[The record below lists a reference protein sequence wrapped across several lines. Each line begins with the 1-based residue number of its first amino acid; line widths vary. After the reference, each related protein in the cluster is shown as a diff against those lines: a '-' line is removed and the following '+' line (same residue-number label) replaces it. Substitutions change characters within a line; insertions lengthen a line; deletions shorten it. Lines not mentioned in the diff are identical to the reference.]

1 MSFPIHSDANEM
13 SPLKNSPPS
22 TTPPADARTQPPGGA
37 PRASDATVGAMA
49 DRVPERDERSG
60 RGPRERLLVVLLA
73 ALRAGPGVILA
84 VIVVVMA
91 LVAPHFLTEQNLQN
105 LGQQMSIVAML
116 AMGQL
121 MVVLVRGIDISVG
134 SVVSLSA
141 VVGVTI
147 AGTSGLGIPVMLA
160 TGAAVGV
167 INGLL
172 IVKGRLP
179 QPLVVTLATLGAAL
193 GLALIVSDGEVQ
205 PQLSSVMSWAGQG
218 FIGPIP
224 VPVLLVLAFGGVFYV
239 LTAKTTWG
247 RWTYAVGGNPDAA
260 RRLGIPVDAVVFTAY
275 VLAGTMAAV
284 AGVLAA
290 GRTGTADPFAGAG
303 LELDAITA
311 VVIGGASLFGGRG
324 SIAGVVTGAL
334 ILTVIRNG
342 LDLRSV
348 TPYWQTVVLGV
359 VIVVALELDT
369 VRRTVEER
377 LRTRQTLRHG

>member
-1 MSFPIHSDANEM
+1 M
-13 SPLKNSPPS
+13 SPLKKSLSLGDPPVGASPERAPKR
-22 TTPPADARTQPPGGA
+22 ADAGGNA
-37 PRASDATVGAMA
+37 GGHSAS
-49 DRVPERDERSG
+49 
-60 RGPRERLLVVLLA
+60 ERLLVALLVV
-73 ALRAGPGVILA
+73 LRAGPGLILA

-91 LVAPHFLTEQNLQN
+91 IVAPHFLTERNLQN
-105 LGQQMSIVAML
+105 LGQQMAIVAML

-121 MVVLVRGIDISVG
+121 LVVLVRGIDISVG

-141 VVGVTI
+141 VVGVTLV
-147 AGTSGLGIPVMLA
+147 GTSALGIPLMLA
-160 TGAAVGV
+160 TGAAVGA
-167 INGLL
+167 INGFL

-179 QPLVVTLATLGAAL
+179 QPLVVTLATLGAAS
-193 GLALIVSDGEVQ
+193 GLALIVSNGEVK
-205 PQLSSVMSWAGQG
+205 PEVSAAASWAGQG
-218 FIGPIP
+218 FVGPIP
-224 VPVLLVLAFGGVFYV
+224 VPVLLVLAFGGAFYL
-239 LTAKTTWG
+239 LTAKTVWG
-247 RWTYAVGGNPDAA
+247 RWTYAVGGNPESA

-303 LELDAITA
+303 LKLDAITA

-324 SIAGVVTGAL
+324 TIVGAVTGAL

-359 VIVVALELDT
+359 IVVLALELDT
-369 VRRTVEER
+369 VRRSVEER
-377 LRTRQTLRHG
+377 LRTRQTLRQG